1 MKNLLFLMA
10 CIIIACAC
18 PRLTMAQSDA
28 GKKDNARDGHRES
41 STGQDTQ
48 PVAIESKPD
57 PERPKEAG
65 EKLFAKKVVL
75 SAIFRSNGTV
85 TDIKVVEVLPKGLPK
100 RVVKELTDK
109 CIKAAR
115 GIKFRPAMKD
125 GRPVSMYYRIEYEF
139 NKYGKTKE
147 AEVPPPDQD

>member
-1 MKNLLFLMA
+1 MA
-10 CIIIACAC
+10 CIIITCAG
-18 PRLTMAQSDA
+18 PRLSMAQSDA
-28 GKKDNARDGHRES
+28 GKKDKARDGRRES
-41 STGQDTQ
+41 STGQATQ

-65 EKLFAKKVVL
+65 EKSFTKKVIL
-75 SAIFRSNGTV
+75 NAIFRSNGTV

-115 GIKFRPAMKD
+115 GIKFRPALKD

-139 NKYGKTKE
+139 SQPDKAKE
-147 AEVPPPDQD
+147 AEVAPPDQD